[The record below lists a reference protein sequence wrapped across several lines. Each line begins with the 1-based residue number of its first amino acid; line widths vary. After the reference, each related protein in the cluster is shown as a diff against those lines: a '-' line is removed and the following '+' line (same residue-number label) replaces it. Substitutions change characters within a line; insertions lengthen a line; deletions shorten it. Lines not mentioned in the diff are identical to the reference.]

1 MRTVVVIISSIIF
14 QTLGDVCL
22 TRGMKAI
29 GEVSTLNPRELFQIG
44 VQVFTSPWVWLGISL
59 LAIFY
64 LLYLIA
70 LSWADLSYVIPVSA
84 FGYVLNA
91 ILAKTLLGEQISLT
105 RWIGTTIICFG
116 VMIVSRTEQRTTH
129 QPEMPAD
136 MQKSE
141 ASAS

>member
-1 MRTVVVIISSIIF
+1 
-14 QTLGDVCL
+14 
-22 TRGMKAI
+22 MKAI
-29 GEVSTLNPRELFQIG
+29 GEVSTLDPRELFQIG
-44 VQVFTSPWVWLGISL
+44 IQVFTSPWVWLGISL

-91 ILAKTLLGEQISLT
+91 ILAKTLLGEQVSLT